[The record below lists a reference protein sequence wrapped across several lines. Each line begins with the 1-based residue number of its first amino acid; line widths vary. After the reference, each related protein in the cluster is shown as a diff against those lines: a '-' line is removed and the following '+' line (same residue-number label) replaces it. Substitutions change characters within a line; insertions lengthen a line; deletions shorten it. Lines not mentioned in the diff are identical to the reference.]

1 MEVAIAVGD
10 REIKNDENS
19 ADRGNNRSR
28 WLLSERIA
36 VVERLPGTGVQ
47 SYVKDILRAYISL
60 ASQSGL
66 TAEVPILRD
75 PEGCPN
81 PFEGNGCMGFHYCKT
96 GPRWLSRIRLAIALL
111 ERRSINNT

>member
-1 MEVAIAVGD
+1 MKDIFVFIEVFAAEGGI
-10 REIKNDENS
+10 
-19 ADRGNNRSR
+19 
-28 WLLSERIA
+28 
-36 VVERLPGTGVQ
+36 Q

-60 ASQSGL
+60 VSQSGL

-96 GPRWLSRIRLAIALL
+96 DPRWLSCIRLAIALL